1 MLEDRLPCL
10 GTVGGGEG
18 EFQRSVREE
27 EVRRGVVVS
36 GKERKREKEN
46 FLGKIK
52 PISQGVRDKWWTIMI
67 AIFKNLTWC
76 EGEQQNIHHF
86 SLLSSLILS
95 QLCNSASTSQLQC
108 AYTSPALLY
117 LFKPAMWNSQPLC
130 IKILLDSYLAASVKD
145 WLSEAFPAQSK
156 TAQDTSGY
164 FKISPFFHL
173 WNRTH
178 FPRD

>member
-1 MLEDRLPCL
+1 MLEDRLPCW
-10 GTVGGGEG
+10 GRVGGGEG
-18 EFQRSVREE
+18 EFQCSVREE
-27 EVRRGVVVS
+27 EDRRGVVVS
-36 GKERKREKEN
+36 RKERKREKEH
-46 FLGKIK
+46 FLSKIK
-52 PISQGVRDKWWTIMI
+52 LISQGVRDEWWTIMNNK
-67 AIFKNLTWC
+67 KNWHNVK
-76 EGEQQNIHHF
+76 ENNKIYNF
-86 SLLSSLILS
+86 SLLSSLLLS

-108 AYTSPALLY
+108 AHTSPAPLY
-117 LFKPAMWNSQPLC
+117 LFKPVMGNSQPLC